1 MIHRT
6 LLLTAWYL
14 PQKVVRWQDAIT
26 MVCLDK
32 VDVIAE
38 YDATVSSPSVTV
50 RIPAVIRSR
59 KANPRLRPV
68 VRFSR
73 ASVMLRDN
81 FTCQYCGSP
90 FHEKDLTL
98 DHVVPRSAGGR
109 TEWNNIVVACRACNY
124 RKGCL
129 TCDEAGM
136 WPITEPKKPVCL
148 PIRKQAVSQSQVS
161 IPEQWEPFLV

>member
-1 MIHRT
+1 MDHRT

-26 MVCLDK
+26 MVFLDK

-38 YDATVSSPSVTV
+38 YDATVNSPSLTM
-50 RIPAVIRSR
+50 RIPAVVRSR
-59 KANPRLRPV
+59 KVNPRLRPV

-73 ASVMLRDN
+73 ASVLLRDN
-81 FTCQYCGSP
+81 FTCQYCDHP
-90 FHEKDLTL
+90 FAEKELTL
-98 DHVVPRSAGGR
+98 DHVVPRSSGGR
-109 TEWNNIVVACRACNY
+109 TEWSNIVAACRACNY

-136 WPITEPKKPVCL
+136 WPKTEPTKPVCL
-148 PIRKQAVSQSQVS
+148 PIRKQTVSRLS
-161 IPEQWEPFLV
+161 IPEQWEPFLI

>member
-1 MIHRT
+1 MHHRT

-26 MVCLDK
+26 MVFLDK

-38 YDATVSSPSVTV
+38 YDTTVSSPSIRM
-50 RIPAVIRSR
+50 RIPAVVRSR

-73 ASVMLRDN
+73 ASVLLRDN
-81 FTCQYCGSP
+81 FTCQYCDKP
-90 FHEKDLTL
+90 FPEKELTL

-109 TEWNNIVVACRACNY
+109 TEWGNIVAACRVCNY

-136 WPITEPKKPVCL
+136 WPTTQPTKPVCL
-148 PIRKQAVSQSQVS
+148 PIRKQTVSRLS
-161 IPEQWEPFLV
+161 IPEQWEPFLI

>member
-1 MIHRT
+1 MHHRT

-26 MVCLDK
+26 MVFLDK

-38 YDATVSSPSVTV
+38 YEATVNSPSVTM
-50 RIPAVIRSR
+50 RIPAVVRSR
-59 KANPRLRPV
+59 KVNARRRTV

-73 ASVMLRDN
+73 ASVLLRDN
-81 FTCQYCGSP
+81 FMCQYCDTP
-90 FHEKDLTL
+90 FGEKELTL

-109 TEWNNIVVACRACNY
+109 TEWSNIVAACRPCNS

-136 WPITEPKKPVCL
+136 WPSTRPTKPVCL
-148 PIRKQAVSQSQVS
+148 PIRKRTVSSLSV
-161 IPEQWEPFLV
+161 PEQWEPFLI